1 MKTSNNKI
9 LIVGGSAGIGYE
21 MARRFSP
28 NNKVIIT
35 GRNRQRLI
43 DAAATLK
50 NTTAIVSDVS
60 DAADVEN
67 LVRKL
72 YAEHPD
78 LNIVINNAGKVF
90 VYDLVG
96 EGADGFDKAGQEM
109 QTNFLSIVR
118 LNEKLLPLLRRQP
131 EAAIVNVSSIVAFAA
146 AAPMATY
153 SASKAALRSYTQA
166 LRHVLRSTNVK
177 VFELM
182 PPLVDTEFSKEIGG
196 HRGIKPLVVAEELL
210 KGLKED
216 RFEIRVAGTDDL
228 YKVFL
233 NSPEQALQV
242 LNTQE

>member
-1 MKTSNNKI
+1 MKTSDNKI
-9 LIVGGSAGIGYE
+9 LIIGGSAGIGYE
-21 MARRFSP
+21 IAKLLSQ

-60 DAADVEN
+60 DAEDVEQ

-72 YAEHPD
+72 YTDHPD

-90 VYDLVG
+90 VYDLAK
-96 EGADGFDKAGQEM
+96 EDADAFDKAGQELL
-109 QTNFLSIVR
+109 TNFLSIVR

-131 EAAIVNVSSIVAFAA
+131 ESAIVNVSSIVAFAA

-166 LRHVLRSTNVK
+166 LRHVLQPTNIK

-182 PPLVDTEFSKEIGG
+182 PPLVDTEFSTEIGG
-196 HRGIKPLVVAEELL
+196 HRGIKPIVVAEELL
-210 KGLKED
+210 KALKED
-216 RFEIRVAGTDDL
+216 RYEIRVAGTEDL

-233 NSPEQALQV
+233 NSPEQALKV

>member
-1 MKTSNNKI
+1 MKTSDNKI
-9 LIVGGSAGIGYE
+9 LIIGGSAGIGYE
-21 MARRFSP
+21 IAKLLSQ

-60 DAADVEN
+60 DAEDVEQ

-72 YAEHPD
+72 YTDHPD

-90 VYDLVG
+90 VYDLAK
-96 EGADGFDKAGQEM
+96 EDADAFDKAGQELL
-109 QTNFLSIVR
+109 TNFLSIVR
-118 LNEKLLPLLRRQP
+118 LNEKLLTLLRRQP

-166 LRHVLRSTNVK
+166 LRHVLQPTNIK

-182 PPLVDTEFSKEIGG
+182 PPLVDTEFSTEIGG
-196 HRGIKPLVVAEELL
+196 HRGIKPIVVAEELL
-210 KGLKED
+210 KALKED
-216 RFEIRVAGTDDL
+216 RYEIRVAGTEDL

-233 NSPEQALQV
+233 NSPEQALKV